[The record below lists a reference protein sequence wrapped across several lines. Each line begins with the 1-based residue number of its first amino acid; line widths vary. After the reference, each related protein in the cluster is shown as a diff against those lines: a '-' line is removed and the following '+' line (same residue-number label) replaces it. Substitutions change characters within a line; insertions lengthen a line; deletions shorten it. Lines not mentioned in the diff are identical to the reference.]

1 MRLLIKVN
9 RCELEVQDIQRLKEH
24 MQYLNNLINIYE
36 HTDDEVIFNMPTD
49 ILKKMP

>member
-9 RCELEVQDIQRLKEH
+9 GCELEVQGIERLKEH
-24 MQYLNNLINIYE
+24 MQHLNELITIYE
-36 HTDDEVIFNMPTD
+36 NTDDEVVFNIPND